1 MRVGIIGGGN
11 MGLAYARSLLRKNR
25 IETEDLYIYES
36 FPEQVMYL
44 KSLEIANIKPE
55 LDADISKMDFIILA
69 VKPQSFKELSESL
82 KPLLNSKT
90 VLISIMAGVT
100 TELIGQLLESSKIV
114 RAMPNT
120 PCQNGLGATGYLMFE
135 GIDEQET
142 ERVKAILASTGI
154 CVEVASEDLIDSVT
168 ALSGSGPAYVY
179 AFAKAMRQAG
189 LFMGIEEENSTQ
201 LLLQTIKGAL
211 NLMETSG
218 KSFDELITNVKSK
231 GGTTEA
237 ALNHLELQG
246 FEGLMV
252 DALTK
257 AKDRAKELS
266 QSIG

>member
-1 MRVGIIGGGN
+1 
-11 MGLAYARSLLRKNR
+11 MGLAYARALLRKNK
-25 IETEDLYIYES
+25 IEPEDLYIFES

-55 LDADISKMDFIILA
+55 LDTDVSKMDFVILA
-69 VKPQSFKELSESL
+69 VKPQSFKELSETL
-82 KPLLNSKT
+82 KPLLNPKT

-100 TELIGQLLESSKIV
+100 TELIGKLLDSTKIV

-120 PCQNGLGATGYLMFE
+120 PCQNGLGATGYILFE
-135 GIDEQET
+135 GIDEKET
-142 ERVKAILASTGI
+142 KSVKTILASTGI
-154 CVEVASEDLIDSVT
+154 SVEVASEDLIDAVT

-179 AFAKAMRQAG
+179 VFAKAMKQAG
-189 LFMGIEEENSTQ
+189 LFMGIEEENATK

-211 NLMETSG
+211 SLMETSG
-218 KSFDELITNVKSK
+218 KSFDELISNVKSK

-252 DALTK
+252 DAMSR
-257 AKDRAKELS
+257 AKERAKELS